1 MYSTIFH
8 KKKKDT
14 ENHYVLPAYIN
25 GFIITNKK
33 SHFPFEAERIHI
45 ILPFL

>member
-1 MYSTIFH
+1 MYSTVFH
-8 KKKKDT
+8 EKKKIK
-14 ENHYVLPAYIN
+14 NHYVLPAYIN

-33 SHFPFEAERIHI
+33 SNFPFEAERIRI